1 VNNQQE
7 ENKERLDYLC
17 RHSHKWLLGAAFK
30 VCKNLDTANELVADL
45 YLYLSERINPAIWYD
60 EGDIR
65 SFNLQYCRKFIHTRN
80 LNRIKRDG
88 KTDSLYDHKYD
99 NPDERDTEYDYE
111 YDERVE
117 KAYSDVLKELKRLER
132 TRLWAPAKL
141 ASLYFY
147 DDYTLDGLA
156 KEIKISKSATF
167 LNIKKIKTHLKN
179 KIDNPFKPSED

>member
-1 VNNQQE
+1 MNNQQE
-7 ENKERLDYLC
+7 ENRERLDYLY

-30 VCKNLDTANELVADL
+30 VCKNLDVANELVADL
-45 YLYLSERINPAIWYD
+45 YLYLSERINPSLWYD

-80 LNRIKRDG
+80 LNRIKREG
-88 KTDSLYDHKYD
+88 KTDPLFEY
-99 NPDERDTEYDYE
+99 PDDIDYEYDYE
-111 YDERVE
+111 YDERIE
-117 KAYSDVLKELKRLER
+117 NAYSDVLKELKRLER

-147 DDYTLDGLA
+147 DDFTLEGLA

-179 KIDNPFKPSED
+179 KIDNPFRPAED

>member
-1 VNNQQE
+1 MNNQQE
-7 ENKERLDYLC
+7 ENRERLDYLY
-17 RHSHKWLLGAAFK
+17 RHSHKWLIGSAFK

-45 YLYLSERINPAIWYD
+45 YLYLSERINPSLWYD

-80 LNRIKRDG
+80 LNRIKREG
-88 KTDSLYDHKYD
+88 KTDPLFEY
-99 NPDERDTEYDYE
+99 PDDIDYEYDYE
-111 YDERVE
+111 YDERIE
-117 KAYSDVLKELKRLER
+117 NAYSDVLKELKRLER

-147 DDYTLDGLA
+147 DDFTLEGLA

-179 KIDNPFKPSED
+179 KIDNPFRPAED

>member
-1 VNNQQE
+1 MNNQQQ

-30 VCKNLDTANELVADL
+30 VCKNLDTENELVADL
-45 YLYLSERINPAIWYD
+45 YLYLGERINPALWYD

-65 SFNLQYCRKFIHTRN
+65 SFNLQYCRKFIHSRN
-80 LNRIKRDG
+80 LNRIKREG
-88 KTDSLYDHKYD
+88 KTDSLYD
-99 NPDERDTEYDYE
+99 NPDEVDTEYDYDG
-111 YDERVE
+111 DERIE
-117 KAYSDVLKELKRLER
+117 KAYSDVIKELHRLER

>member
-1 VNNQQE
+1 MNNQQE
-7 ENKERLDYLC
+7 ENRERLDYLY

-30 VCKNLDTANELVADL
+30 VCKNLDVANELVADL
-45 YLYLSERINPAIWYD
+45 YLYLSERINPALWYD
-60 EGDIR
+60 EEDIR
-65 SFNLQYCRKFIHTRN
+65 SFNLQYCRKFLVTRN

-88 KTDSLYDHKYD
+88 KTDSLYDS
-99 NPDERDTEYDYE
+99 PEGIDTEYDY
-111 YDERVE
+111 DSDDRIE
-117 KAYSDVLKELKRLER
+117 KAYSDVLNELKRLER

-141 ASLYFY
+141 AGLYFF

-179 KIDNPFKPSED
+179 KIDNPFRPAED

>member
-7 ENKERLDYLC
+7 ENKERLDYLY

-45 YLYLSERINPAIWYD
+45 YLYLSERINPSLWYD
-60 EGDIR
+60 EEDIR
-65 SFNLQYCRKFIHTRN
+65 SFNLQYCRKFLVTRN
-80 LNRIKRDG
+80 LNRIKREG
-88 KTDSLYDHKYD
+88 KTDPLFEY
-99 NPDERDTEYDYE
+99 PDDIDYEYDYE
-111 YDERVE
+111 GDERIE
-117 KAYSDVLKELKRLER
+117 NAYSDVLKELKRLER

-141 ASLYFY
+141 AGLYFF
-147 DDYTLDGLA
+147 DDYTLEGLA

-179 KIDNPFKPSED
+179 KIDNPFRPAED

>member
-1 VNNQQE
+1 VNNQQQ

-45 YLYLSERINPAIWYD
+45 YLYLGERINPALWYD

-65 SFNLQYCRKFIHTRN
+65 SFNLQYCRKFIHSRN

-88 KTDSLYDHKYD
+88 KTDSLYD
-99 NPDERDTEYDYE
+99 NPDEMDTEYDYDS
-111 YDERVE
+111 DERIE

-147 DDYTLDGLA
+147 EDYTLDGLA